1 MATNKN
7 RINSYVGDE
16 EYRAFLA
23 FCQDWGCSQSK
34 GVEIMIRQ
42 FLIDDVPHVTSNA
55 LLYATG
61 NVLSN
66 VNSVTEDELT
76 ELRERLGKL
85 ESNVPGNVNSV
96 TEDEVKDAIA
106 DSIDPLMVK
115 LEALSNR
122 VKSLES
128 EIGEKSHVP
137 IDVDSSPLED
147 GEGITAK
154 TLAPIFDTPSEDS
167 PLESPD
173 LPSPSEGISQT
184 ELAKMLGINTST
196 ITKWK
201 QKLEEGTITSTISNK
216 SSYQKFRRWFSRE
229 VEGKVLWFKRTDI
242 PVV

>member
-1 MATNKN
+1 
-7 RINSYVGDE
+7 
-16 EYRAFLA
+16 
-23 FCQDWGCSQSK
+23 
-34 GVEIMIRQ
+34 
-42 FLIDDVPHVTSNA
+42 
-55 LLYATG
+55 
-61 NVLSN
+61 
-66 VNSVTEDELT
+66 VTEDELT
-76 ELRERLGKL
+76 ELRERLGTL
-85 ESNVPGNVNSV
+85 ESNVTSNVNSV
-96 TEDEVKDAIA
+96 TEDEVKNAIA
-106 DSIDPLMVK
+106 ETLDPIMMQV
-115 LEALSNR
+115 EALSNR